1 MDAASLS
8 AENTKLREEN
18 ETLTRRVQELLEAL
32 RLQIHRQYAAS
43 SEQTPPG
50 QTQLFDEPDEEPD
63 PELDTTADEAAV
75 RPRRARRRGTRLSPD
90 LPRVEVI
97 HDLDDGDKVCTEHGC
112 DLAPMGEEVS
122 EQLEFIPAQV
132 RVIKNIRK
140 KYTCP
145 ACEGHVV
152 TAKLPPQLIPKSMA
166 TPSLLAF
173 IAVSKY
179 ADALPLYRQCTI
191 FERIGFEADRTTLAN
206 WMMTCGERVQP
217 LINLLSDRLRESPYL
232 HVDETT
238 VQVLKEPGRDPQSKS
253 WMWVSAAGPPGA
265 RIVLFHYDAS
275 RGQGV
280 ARDLLAGYQGAVMV
294 DGYEAYDAAC
304 QENGILRLGC
314 WAHARRRF
322 VEAQRLQPKG
332 KTGKADQAL
341 ALINRLYAIERRL
354 KGAGAEQRYE
364 ARQQE
369 AKPVLE
375 KLHAWLEKTLPR
387 TPPKTALG
395 KALNYL
401 HGQWPRLVR
410 YVDDGRWP
418 IDNNP
423 AENAIRPFTIGRKN
437 WLFSNSVRGA
447 TAGANLYSLIE
458 TAKAHGIE
466 PMLYLESV
474 FQRLPAAATVEDFEA
489 LLPEHFN
496 HAVR

>member
-1 MDAASLS
+1 MDAAALA
-8 AENTKLREEN
+8 AEVDKLREEN

-50 QTQLFDEPDEEPD
+50 QTQLFDEPDEAPDAEP
-63 PELDTTADEAAV
+63 DTTAEEV
-75 RPRRARRRGTRLSPD
+75 VERPHRARRRGTRLSPD

-145 ACEGHVV
+145 TCEGHMV

-206 WMMTCGERVQP
+206 WMMTCGERLQP
-217 LINLLSDRLRESPYL
+217 LINLLSDRLREAPYL
-232 HVDETT
+232 HLDETT

-265 RIVLFHYDAS
+265 RTVLFHYDAS

-341 ALINRLYAIERRL
+341 ALINRLYAIERRVQ
-354 KGAGAEQRYE
+354 GAGAEQRYE
-364 ARQQE
+364 ARHQE
-369 AKPVLE
+369 ALPVLE

-423 AENAIRPFTIGRKN
+423 AENAIRPFTVGRKN
-437 WLFSNSVRGA
+437 WLFSNSVRGV

-458 TAKAHGIE
+458 TAKGHGIE

-474 FQRLPAAATVEDFEA
+474 FQQLPAAASVEDFEA